1 MLNKNKMKR
10 KCVAVLWPHLL
21 GVGHSWMCLTPLF
34 VRNNR
39 WCCCSWSLFSACLN
53 MTRPISPT
61 WRRKKEA
68 EASMTEL
75 WWNGKPLL
83 ACQPWWQKDERITS
97 AKALLFCSW
106 LALDWVELN
115 LWSADAFAFAPERSM
130 ITCGSTGSVMKPHRM
145 YMWNRIDHNR
155 MPSLIPNWGNLHN
168 YSKQNVVQR
177 EGKCMLMKR
186 KWK

>member
-1 MLNKNKMKR
+1 MWPFSGRTCWGWDTAGCASHHYLREITDDAAAPEVYFQPVLIWPDQSALLEGERKR
-10 KCVAVLWPHLL
+10 RRRLWVNCDGMESHY
-21 GVGHSWMCLTPLF
+21 
-34 VRNNR
+34 
-39 WCCCSWSLFSACLN
+39 
-53 MTRPISPT
+53 
-61 WRRKKEA
+61 
-68 EASMTEL
+68 
-75 WWNGKPLL
+75 L
-83 ACQPWWQKDERITS
+83 ACKPWWQKDERITS

-145 YMWNRIDHNR
+145 YMWNRIDQNR

-168 YSKQNVVQR
+168 YSKQNVVQG
-177 EGKCMLMKR
+177 EGKFMLIKR